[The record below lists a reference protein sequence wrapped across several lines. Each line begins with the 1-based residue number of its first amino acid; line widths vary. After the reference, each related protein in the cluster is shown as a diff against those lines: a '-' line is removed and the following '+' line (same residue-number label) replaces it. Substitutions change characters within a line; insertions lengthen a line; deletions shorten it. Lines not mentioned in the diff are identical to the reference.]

1 MAYYLGKDNEAV
13 ISALR
18 GQNLF
23 SPDRSPGGQKAP
35 AGQKKVGVYGQGGQA
50 QAMLQQQTH
59 DPNDPCFKA
68 CMEREARDG
77 DPSEDPQVRIARCKA
92 ECEQGPGPQDPIPAG
107 CEKKTAFEMQ
117 RGCQKTDPISGK
129 PYITKVYNGT
139 AYCCPPDTE
148 ENKGTC
154 GPSPCK
160 DEKGN
165 LTGGGYKTTPDR
177 GCKEGETLTS
187 HTCIDATGK
196 QVMETW
202 CCPVVDPESP
212 CPQKNGR
219 LLPSNATA
227 CKQGETMM
235 TDAQGRKWCCPAGD
249 GKGCEGGYPFKD
261 EFKGGQGSG
270 KALWTQHGLTA
281 QDGWYRS
288 ADWGA
293 HQIWHPEWGFQDLVQ
308 VLEWKKGKRQLTKN
322 EGGACQKGYKKTTM
336 EDGSTWCCPED
347 ISGGGQQD
355 LGEYGYPD
363 WMKRL
368 MEMLSGRAESML
380 NRPYGFS
387 QDEKDQRFGKGFEKI
402 RGQEAPA
409 RDSLMRAL
417 SSQGMLGT
425 GAGMGQLGQL
435 ASGAENTVTDLR
447 RDLFLEEEEKKKR
460 DELDFTGMANQL
472 FGTGMGY
479 EGMLEAMNAGRRGE
493 GRDWI
498 RMYLEMLRGM
508 R

>member
-23 SPDRSPGGQKAP
+23 SQ
-35 AGQKKVGVYGQGGQA
+35 QGQGGQQPTQQA
-50 QAMLQQQTH
+50 QTTGQQQTH
-59 DPNDPCFKA
+59 DPNDPCFKD
-68 CMEREARDG
+68 CMERAARTGPHDEDPNERIERCKKECEGGSDG
-77 DPSEDPQVRIARCKA
+77 DQV
-92 ECEQGPGPQDPIPAG
+92 PAG

-117 RGCQKTDPISGK
+117 RGCQKKDAAGK
-129 PYITKVYNGT
+129 PYVSKVYNKT
-139 AYCCPPDTE
+139 AYCCPSGTTDDTD
-148 ENKGTC
+148 KSTC
-154 GPSPCK
+154 GKSQPC
-160 DEKGN
+160 D
-165 LTGGGYKTTPDR
+165 GGYKTTVGTECR
-177 GCKEGETLTS
+177 QGYKLTS
-187 HTCIDATGK
+187 HTCTDATGK
-196 QVMETW
+196 KVMETW
-202 CCPVVDPESP
+202 CCP
-212 CPQKNGR
+212 GG
-219 LLPSNATA
+219 
-227 CKQGETMM
+227 GE
-235 TDAQGRKWCCPAGD
+235 

-261 EFKGGQGSG
+261 EYKGGQGSG

-347 ISGGGQQD
+347 ISGDGQQD

-368 MEMLSGRAESML
+368 MGMLSGRAESML

-493 GRDWI
+493 GRDW
-498 RMYLEMLRGM
+498 LRLLLSLLQGM